1 MAIGN
6 TTGDAPIFETLIR
19 SPHSAQG
26 PTPHPPPIIE
36 PPDPVPV
43 LPAEPPPCATHR
55 PRDPSVVGWASG
67 IAWRSSPIGC
77 RIVGC
82 RWG

>member
-19 SPHSAQG
+19 SPHSAQS
-26 PTPHPPPIIE
+26 PTPHPALGTLPEPPPDPDQLPPIIE

-43 LPAEPPPCATHR
+43 PPV
-55 PRDPSVVGWASG
+55 RDPLE
-67 IAWRSSPIGC
+67 
-77 RIVGC
+77 
-82 RWG
+82 